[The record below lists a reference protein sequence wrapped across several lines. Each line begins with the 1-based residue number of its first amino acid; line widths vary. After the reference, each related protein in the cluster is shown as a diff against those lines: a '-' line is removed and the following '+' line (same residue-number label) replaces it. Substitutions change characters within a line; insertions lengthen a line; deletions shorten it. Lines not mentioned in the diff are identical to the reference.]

1 MCGIAGL
8 FDTKGSR
15 PFPAAVVRGM
25 TDAIA
30 HRGPDGEGLHLE
42 PGVALGHRRLAII
55 DIAGGAQ
62 PMRTA
67 DGALTIVFNGEIYN
81 FAELRAQLQATGA
94 HFTTRSDTEVLL
106 HGWRQW
112 GEALLPKLRGMFALA
127 LWDARDRTLILA
139 RDPFGKKPLHY
150 ALLSDGTLAFGSE
163 IKALLRLADV
173 PRDLDPAAI
182 EDFLT
187 YGYIPDPKSVYAAI
201 RKLEPG
207 HLLLARRGDPI
218 RLQRYWSVL
227 DALPGADAPTSE
239 AELVERLGEAVRSR
253 LVSDV
258 PLGALLSGGVDS
270 SAVVAMMAGSAEGRV
285 RAFSISFGERGFDES
300 DYARRVA
307 AMYGAD
313 HDIRQVQ
320 ADDFDQMRRLPE
332 IYDEPF
338 GDVSALP
345 TLAVCAQARRS
356 VTVALSGDGGDEV
369 LAGYRRYKLHCAGE
383 RVRRRLPEGLRRT
396 VLGPLGRAYPRAAW
410 LPRPLRAKTTLNEL
424 ALDSADAYARI
435 VAALPGEVR
444 GPLTTPEF
452 RASLGGYDSADVV
465 RSAFAVDAP
474 LDPLQ
479 RAQYADLTTY
489 LPGDILTKVDRASM
503 AHGLELRAPMLD
515 VDFASWSFF
524 LPPRQKLNGPRGGKA
539 ILKHAMERYLPKDL
553 LYRPKQGFTI
563 PLADWFRGPLRDQ
576 VLGLAESPTLR
587 ESGVVDLGRV
597 RRLATGHMGGLED
610 HSKALWLVW
619 VLEAFLGRK
628 PAAGLQMR

>member
-15 PFPAAVVRGM
+15 PFAAALVRGM

-55 DIAGGAQ
+55 DLAGGAQ
-62 PMRTA
+62 PMRTP

-81 FAELRAQLQATGA
+81 FAELRAELQAKGA
-94 HFTTRSDTEVLL
+94 CFRTRSDTEVLL
-106 HGWRQW
+106 HGWRRW
-112 GEALLPKLRGMFALA
+112 GEALLPRLRGMFALA
-127 LWDARDRTLILA
+127 LWDAREQTLVLA

-150 ALLSDGTLAFGSE
+150 ALTPDGTLAFGSE
-163 IKALLRLADV
+163 IKALLRLAEV
-173 PRDLDPAAI
+173 SRELDPQAI

-187 YGYIPDPKSVYAAI
+187 YGYVPDPKSIYLGI
-201 RKLEPG
+201 RKLAPG
-207 HLLLARRGDPI
+207 HVLVARRGRPI
-218 RLQRYWSVL
+218 ALRRYWSL
-227 DALPGADAPTSE
+227 LEALPSQAAPACEDA
-239 AELVERLGEAVRSR
+239 LVERLGEAVRSR
-253 LVSDV
+253 LVADV

-270 SAVVAMMAGSAEGRV
+270 SAVVAMMAGSAEGRL
-285 RAFSISFGERGFDES
+285 RAFSIAFGERGFDES

-313 HDIRQVQ
+313 HAVRQVR
-320 ADDFDQMRRLPE
+320 ADDFELMQRLPG

-345 TLAVCAQARRS
+345 TYAVCAQARRS

-369 LAGYRRYKLHCAGE
+369 LAGYRRYAFHCAGE
-383 RVRRRLPEGLRRT
+383 RLRARLPAAVRRK

-410 LPRPLRAKTTLNEL
+410 LPRPLRAKSTLNEL
-424 ALDSADAYARI
+424 SLDSAEAYARI
-435 VAALPGEVR
+435 VSALPAELR
-444 GPLTTPEF
+444 GALTTPEF
-452 RASLGGYDSADVV
+452 RARLGGYDSAAVV
-465 RSAFAVDAP
+465 RDAFQVDAP

-515 VDFASWSFF
+515 VDFASWSFA
-524 LPPRQKLNGPRGGKA
+524 LPPRDKLNRAGGGKA
-539 ILKHAMERYLPKDL
+539 ILKRAMERYLPRDL

-563 PLADWFRGPLRDQ
+563 PLAEWFRGPLRDQ
-576 VLGLAESPTLR
+576 VRGLAESPALQD
-587 ESGVVDLGRV
+587 SGVLDLRRV
-597 RRLATGHMGGLED
+597 RRLAAGHLGGLED

-619 VLEAFLGRK
+619 VLDAFLARR
-628 PAAGLQMR
+628 PAPGLQMR

>member
-55 DIAGGAQ
+55 DLAGGAQ
-62 PMRTA
+62 PMRTP
-67 DGALTIVFNGEIYN
+67 DGALTVVYNGEIYN
-81 FAELRAQLQATGA
+81 FAELRAELQARGA
-94 HFTTRSDTEVLL
+94 RFLTRSDTEVLL

-112 GEALLPKLRGMFALA
+112 GEALLPRLRGMFALA
-127 LWDARDRTLILA
+127 LWDAREQTLVLA

-150 ALLSDGTLAFGSE
+150 ACLPDGVLAFGSE
-163 IKALLRLADV
+163 IKALLRLAEV
-173 PRDLDPAAI
+173 GRDLDPEAI

-187 YGYIPDPKSVYAAI
+187 YGYIPDPKSIYAGV
-201 RKLEPG
+201 RKLPPG
-207 HLLLARRGDPI
+207 HLMLARRGRPLEI
-218 RLQRYWSVL
+218 RRYWSVL
-227 DALPGADAPTSE
+227 DTLSTAEAADSE
-239 AELVERLGEAVRSR
+239 AALVERLGAAVRSR

-285 RAFSISFGERGFDES
+285 RAFSISFGERAFDES
-300 DYARRVA
+300 DYARQVA

-313 HDIRQVQ
+313 HDVRQVR
-320 ADDFDQMRRLPE
+320 ADDFDLMRRLPE

-345 TLAVCAQARRS
+345 TYAVCAQARRS

-369 LAGYRRYKLHCAGE
+369 LAGYRRYAFHCAGE
-383 RVRRRLPEGLRRT
+383 RVRARVPGAVRRS

-410 LPRPLRAKTTLNEL
+410 LPRPLRAKATLNEL
-424 ALDSADAYARI
+424 SMDSADAYARI
-435 VAALPGEVR
+435 TSALPAEVR
-444 GPLTTPEF
+444 GALTSPEF
-452 RASLGGYDSADVV
+452 RAGLGDYDSSEIV
-465 RSAFAVDAP
+465 RSAFNVDAP

-515 VDFASWSFF
+515 VDFASWSFG
-524 LPPRQKLNGPRGGKA
+524 LAPRQKLNRAGGGKA
-539 ILKHAMERYLPKDL
+539 ILKRAMERYLPRDL

-576 VLGLAESPTLR
+576 VLGLADSPALKD
-587 ESGVVDLGRV
+587 SGVLDLRRV
-597 RRLATGHMGGLED
+597 RRLASGHAGGLED

-619 VLEAFLGRK
+619 VLESFLGRRLE
-628 PAAGLQMR
+628 PGLQMK

>member
-15 PFPAAVVRGM
+15 PFPAAVVRAM

-30 HRGPDGEGLHLE
+30 HRGPDGEGFHLE

-55 DIAGGAQ
+55 DLAGGAQ
-62 PMRTA
+62 PMHSANGDLVT
-67 DGALTIVFNGEIYN
+67 VYNGEIYN
-81 FAELRAQLQATGA
+81 FAELRAQLEAKGA
-94 HFTTRSDTEVLL
+94 RFVTRSDTEVLL
-106 HGWRQW
+106 HGWREW
-112 GEALLPKLRGMFALA
+112 GEALLPRLRGMFAIA
-127 LWDARDRTLILA
+127 LWDAREQTLVLA

-150 ALLSDGTLAFGSE
+150 AALPDGTLAFGSE
-163 IKALLRLADV
+163 IKALLRVADIG
-173 PRDLDPAAI
+173 RELDPSAI

-187 YGYIPDPKSVYAAI
+187 YGYVPDPKTIYAAI
-201 RKLEPG
+201 RKLAPG
-207 HLLLARRGDPI
+207 HVLLARRGRPI
-218 RLQRYWSVL
+218 AIRRYWSLL
-227 DALPGADAPTSE
+227 DAISANDAPASD
-239 AELVERLGEAVRSR
+239 AALVERLAGAVRSR

-270 SAVVAMMAGSAEGRV
+270 SAVVALMAGCAEGPV

-300 DYARRVA
+300 DYARQVA

-313 HDIRQVQ
+313 HDVRQVR
-320 ADDFDQMRRLPE
+320 ADDFELMRRLPE

-338 GDVSALP
+338 GDYSALP
-345 TLAVCAQARRS
+345 TYVVCGQARQS

-369 LAGYRRYKLHCAGE
+369 LAGYRRYAFHCVGE
-383 RVRRRLPEGLRRT
+383 SVRARLPGGFRRG
-396 VLGPLGRAYPRAAW
+396 VLGPMGRAYPRAAW
-410 LPRPLRAKTTLNEL
+410 LPRPLRAKSTLNEL

-435 VAALPGEVR
+435 VSFLPDEVR
-444 GPLTTPEF
+444 SALTTPAF
-452 RASLGGYDSADVV
+452 RAGLGGYDSAEVV
-465 RSAFAVDAP
+465 RAAFQVDAP

-515 VDFASWSFF
+515 IDFASWSFA
-524 LPPRQKLNGPRGGKA
+524 LAPREKLNRTGGGKA
-539 ILKHAMERYLPKDL
+539 ILKRAMERYLPRDL

-576 VLGLAESPTLR
+576 VSALADSPALR
-587 ESGVVDLGRV
+587 DSGVLDLGRV
-597 RRLATGHMGGLED
+597 RRLASGHLGGLED
-610 HSKALWLVW
+610 HSKTLWLVW
-619 VLEAFLGRK
+619 VLDAFLGRR
-628 PAAGLQMR
+628 PAPGLQMR

>member
-30 HRGPDGEGLHLE
+30 HRGPDGEGFHLE

-55 DIAGGAQ
+55 DLAGGAQ
-62 PMRTA
+62 PMRSA
-67 DGALTIVFNGEIYN
+67 DGALTIVYNGEIYN
-81 FAELRAQLQATGA
+81 FAELRAQLQAKGA
-94 HFTTRSDTEVLL
+94 RFVTRSDTEVLL
-106 HGWRQW
+106 HGWREW
-112 GEALLPKLRGMFALA
+112 GEALLPRLRGMFALA
-127 LWDARDRTLILA
+127 LWDARDHTLVLA

-150 ALLSDGTLAFGSE
+150 ACLPDGTLAFGSE
-163 IKALLRLADV
+163 IKALLVLADV
-173 PRDLDPAAI
+173 SRELDPAAI

-187 YGYIPDPKSVYAAI
+187 YGYVPDPKSIYSAI
-201 RKLEPG
+201 RKLAPG
-207 HLLLARRGDPI
+207 HVLLARRGSPVQV
-218 RLQRYWSVL
+218 RRYWSL
-227 DALPGADAPTSE
+227 LEALPAADAPTSE
-239 AELVERLGEAVRSR
+239 AALVERLGSAVRSR
-253 LVSDV
+253 LISDV

-285 RAFSISFGERGFDES
+285 RAFSIAFGERGFDES
-300 DYARRVA
+300 DYACQVA

-313 HDIRQVQ
+313 HDVRQVR
-320 ADDFDQMRRLPE
+320 ADDFDLMRRLPE

-369 LAGYRRYKLHCAGE
+369 LAGYRRYPFHCAGE
-383 RVRRRLPEGLRRT
+383 RLRAHVPGNIRRS
-396 VLGPLGRAYPRAAW
+396 VLGPLGRAYPHAAW
-410 LPRPLRAKTTLNEL
+410 LPRPLRAKSTLNEL
-424 ALDSADAYARI
+424 SLDSADAYARI
-435 VAALPGEVR
+435 SAALPGEVR
-444 GPLTTPEF
+444 GALTTPEF
-452 RASLGGYDSADVV
+452 RSGLGGYDSSDVV
-465 RSAFAVDAP
+465 RAAFQVDAP

-515 VDFASWSFF
+515 VDFASWSFA
-524 LPPRQKLNGPRGGKA
+524 LPPRLKLNRAAGGKA
-539 ILKHAMERYLPKDL
+539 ILKRAMERYLPRDL

-563 PLADWFRGPLRDQ
+563 PLAEWFRGPLRDQ
-576 VLGLAESPTLR
+576 VLGLADSPALKD
-587 ESGVVDLGRV
+587 SGVLDLARV
-597 RRLATGHMGGLED
+597 RRLAMGHLGGLED

-619 VLEAFLGRK
+619 VLDAFLGRRLA
-628 PAAGLQMR
+628 PGLQMR